1 MKIFGHLEGLKPSQ
15 RHRLDLLAQRKV
27 PRSLIV
33 SSSLALS
40 MCELAEELGRQIGV
54 TLDRNGRIEHVIVGD
69 AERLW
74 IPDLGRARAG
84 RGRLRGIRLVHTHLN
99 DEPLNNEDK
108 TDLLK
113 LRLDMIAV
121 IGINEIGR
129 PQRLSYSYIEPQG
142 FEIRARDPI
151 ISTVY
156 DEEFDFSSFILELED
171 EFNRAMGS
179 VIENSD
185 QQRALAVHV
194 SLDDSVD
201 PRTALKELSELARTA
216 GILLVDAVVQK
227 RKQFD
232 PKYVVGRGK
241 LDEIISIALALDC
254 EMIIFDQELSP
265 NQVRSICEATSLNV
279 IDRSLLIL
287 DIFAD
292 RAQSREGKLA
302 VELAALKYRLPRLVH
317 RRSNYT
323 RQMGD
328 VGGRGPGETK
338 LEIDRR
344 RARERIYVLEK
355 ALETVGVQRQN
366 RRNKRQG
373 RNVPVVALVGY
384 TNAGKSTL
392 FNALTQSDVL
402 VEDKLFATLD
412 VTTRRLRFPQDR
424 ELVLIDTVGFIR
436 DLPKDLHAAFKAT
449 LEELRDADLLLHVVD
464 IADPHRDE
472 QIASVERI
480 LGELDLGDRSRILV
494 FNKIDLL
501 DPQIALN
508 ICTLAGAYGVEATD
522 RRSMRSLLNEVELR
536 LWQRENAPEPEP
548 EPWEIEPVVSEPEET
563 LDPDLMDEEMLER
576 LTAPEAGR
584 KEDE

>member
-1 MKIFGHLEGLKPSQ
+1 MS
-15 RHRLDLLAQRKV
+15 
-27 PRSLIV
+27 
-33 SSSLALS
+33 
-40 MCELAEELGRQIGV
+40 ELAVELGRQIGV

-74 IPDLGRARAG
+74 IPELGRARAG
-84 RGRLRGIRLVHTHLN
+84 RGRLRGIRLVHTHLA
-99 DEPLNNEDK
+99 DEPLSAEDM
-108 TDLLK
+108 TDLVK
-113 LRLDMIAV
+113 LRLDLIAV
-121 IGINEIGR
+121 IGIGSNGR
-129 PQRLSYSYIEPQG
+129 PTKLSYSYVEPKG
-142 FEIRARDPI
+142 LGYAAKDPVI
-151 ISTVY
+151 TTIY
-156 DEEFDFSSFILELED
+156 DEEFDFSHFILELED
-171 EFNRAMGS
+171 EFNRAMGGA
-179 VIENSD
+179 IDNTK
-185 QQRALAVHV
+185 QQRAIAVHV
-194 SLDDSVD
+194 SVDNSVD
-201 PRTALKELSELARTA
+201 PNAALRELAELARTA
-216 GILLVDAVVQK
+216 GIVIVDAVLQR

-241 LDEIISIALALDC
+241 LEEIIGLALALDC
-254 EMIIFDQELSP
+254 ELIIFDQELSP

-302 VELAALKYRLPRLVH
+302 VELAQLKYRLPRLVH

-344 RARERIYVLEK
+344 RARERIYQLEQ
-355 ALETVGVQRQN
+355 ALSTVGVQRQN

-412 VTTRRLRFPQDR
+412 ITTRRLRFPKDR

-449 LEELRDADLLLHVVD
+449 LEELCDADLLLHVVD
-464 IADPHRDE
+464 IADPRRDE

-480 LGELDLGDRSRILV
+480 LNELDLGDRPRIRV
-494 FNKIDLL
+494 FNKVDLL
-501 DPQIALN
+501 EPQIAQN
-508 ICTLAGAYGVEATD
+508 ICALSRAFGVEARD

-536 LWQRENAPEPEP
+536 LWQVNRALEAQNDRALES
-548 EPWEIEPVVSEPEET
+548 WETPVVSESDALAAPVTGREE
-563 LDPDLMDEEMLER
+563 D
-576 LTAPEAGR
+576 
-584 KEDE
+584 